1 LSSRIQ
7 IRFPAFSSPSVHHA
21 AVLNSFYTL
30 MVYADGPPGSAMR
43 SSEDNADLPETEFC
57 NKNLSSSGT
66 GKIQLDNFRETL

>member
-1 LSSRIQ
+1 
-7 IRFPAFSSPSVHHA
+7 
-21 AVLNSFYTL
+21 